1 MKRGLAAASS
11 KFKVQSSK
19 LKTGGCALLIVLL
32 ASCAYGQG
40 LTPDKPAKEYIYV
53 GGRLL
58 AIETLVGT
66 NGTTVAP
73 FASVMEWTRDGL
85 GQFSILGTGS
95 TSTGYNITPT
105 LRTAQVDVNNTV
117 VPFVEW
123 TSTAGAGP
131 NFQFLLTNQAYAP
144 TGDEDLVIEADIAY
158 SGIDQTSGL
167 GCFDPAN
174 PTTNFYLL
182 SRHFN
187 GTYRLKKYINGTMY
201 TQGQDARSAESGT
214 SIRGQ
219 KARVRFVVTGTGG
232 VRVYSAGSIVFD
244 LPMTL
249 GNPTVLSSC
258 RVGFVVCAWCVQYG
272 GGFSFSRL
280 RTFRMKP
287 DGEQM
292 F

>member
-1 MKRGLAAASS
+1 MKPGLAAASS
-11 KFKVQSSK
+11 KFKVQRSK
-19 LKTGGCALLIVLL
+19 LKAGGCALLIVLL
-32 ASCAYGQG
+32 ASCAMAQS
-40 LTPDKPAKEYIYV
+40 LAPDKPAKEYIYV

-58 AIETLVGT
+58 AIETPAS

-73 FASVMEWTRDGL
+73 FATIMEWTRDGTA
-85 GQFSILGTGS
+85 QFDVIPTGS
-95 TSTGYNITPT
+95 SGIVMTPT
-105 LRTAQVDVNNTV
+105 LRTTQINATYTV

-123 TSTAGAGP
+123 TYTSGAGP
-131 NFQFLLTNQAYAP
+131 QFQYFLTKQAYAP
-144 TGDEDLVIEADIAY
+144 TVDEDLVIEADIAY
-158 SGIDQTSGL
+158 SALDQVNGV
-167 GCFDPAN
+167 GCFDPAT
-174 PTTNFYLL
+174 PTSNFYLL
-182 SRHFN
+182 SRDFN
-187 GTYRLKKYINGTMY
+187 GTYRLKKYVAGIQY
-201 TQGQDARSAESGT
+201 IQGQDARSTESGT
-214 SIRGQ
+214 TLWGQ
-219 KARVRFVVTGTGG
+219 KARVRFVVTKTGG

-258 RVGFVVCAWCVQYG
+258 RVGFVVCSWCVQYG